1 MVNSFGFIYSC
12 FRGDNLAYL
21 LAISF
26 LLHLITLFVIVV
38 LVQKTNVIKP
48 SLRSND
54 QEQEKLKQEIED
66 LLVAYTIEMK
76 EENEK
81 LINKLV
87 QKRKVQEKVQT
98 ETFKTYEKT
107 RGQTYQADKKVEP
120 AALPNPSLKKNYQT
134 SEHSY
139 GAPLVEETED
149 IVEQSST
156 AQILSLAKQGYSAK
170 AIAKRLNIGD
180 GEVELL
186 LKFHN

>member
-1 MVNSFGFIYSC
+1 M
-12 FRGDNLAYL
+12 AYL

-26 LLHLITLFVIVV
+26 LLHLITLFIIVI

-48 SLRSND
+48 SLHSNN

-87 QKRKVQEKVQT
+87 QKRKMHEQVQT
-98 ETFKTYEKT
+98 EMVKTYEKT
-107 RGQTYQADKKVEP
+107 RGQTYQKEMKVESSP
-120 AALPNPSLKKNYQT
+120 LLKPSPKSNYQT
-134 SEHSY
+134 DERSY
-139 GAPLVEETED
+139 LTPIVKKTED

-156 AQILSLAKQGYSAK
+156 AQILSLARQGYSAK

-186 LKFHN
+186 LKFHK

>member
-1 MVNSFGFIYSC
+1 M
-12 FRGDNLAYL
+12 AYL

-26 LLHLITLFVIVV
+26 SLHLITLFIIVV
-38 LVQKTNVIKP
+38 LVQKTNLIKP
-48 SLRSND
+48 SLRSNN

-87 QKRKVQEKVQT
+87 QKRKTQEKVQT
-98 ETFKTYEKT
+98 ETVKSYEKT
-107 RGQTYQADKKVEP
+107 RDQTYQTATKTESP
-120 AALPNPSLKKNYQT
+120 ALLKPSPKRNYQT
-134 SEHSY
+134 DEHSY
-139 GAPLVEETED
+139 VPPIVEETED
-149 IVEQSST
+149 VVEQSSI

-186 LKFHN
+186 LKFHK

>member
-1 MVNSFGFIYSC
+1 M
-12 FRGDNLAYL
+12 AYL

-26 LLHLITLFVIVV
+26 LLHLITLFIIVV

-48 SLRSND
+48 SLLSND
-54 QEQEKLKQEIED
+54 REQEKLKQEIED

-87 QKRKVQEKVQT
+87 QKRKMQEQVQT
-98 ETFKTYEKT
+98 ETAKTYEKN
-107 RGQTYQADKKVEP
+107 RDQTYQAEKKIEP
-120 AALPNPSLKKNYQT
+120 TGLLKSSPKRNHQT
-134 SEHSY
+134 DEHSY
-139 GAPLVEETED
+139 VPPFVEETED

-186 LKFHN
+186 LKFHK